1 MGLGSL
7 FQEEKTG
14 NPADSR
20 ERKHV
25 CWPRGARVTL
35 ELLWEHLVL
44 PYPPPPAPQHCLEI
58 TLLIGRLF
66 LLSTHT
72 LSLRSGEP
80 WKVHMFLTISCPQ
93 NMHSGSL
100 AAARPAAWVCRDV
113 RE

>member
-1 MGLGSL
+1 MGSGSL

-14 NPADSR
+14 NPVDSR

-44 PYPPPPAPQHCLEI
+44 PSTRPPNNCLEI

-66 LLSTHT
+66 LLSAHT

-93 NMHSGSL
+93 HMNSGSF
-100 AAARPAAWVCRDV
+100 AAATYFRIVCRDV
-113 RE
+113 R